1 MLILKYIFSFQYFLE
16 HQGER
21 LMEGERVMEREREA
35 GKERER
41 EEGES

>member
-1 MLILKYIFSFQYFLE
+1 MLIPKYIFSFQYFLE

>member
-1 MLILKYIFSFQYFLE
+1 MLIPKYIFSFQYFLE

-21 LMEGERVMEREREA
+21 LMEGERVMEREREV